1 MNNDLSMSEN
11 YSFFNKV
18 KGFIQVHVIAKDRG
32 FKYEK
37 VPNTPDFN
45 DEGAALKYWEA
56 NKDSI
61 TEANFYD
68 DHLVIIR
75 KEIHNV
81 RTTKLN

>member
-18 KGFIQVHVIAKDRG
+18 KGFIQVHIIAKDRG

-45 DEGAALKYWEA
+45 DERTALKYWEA

-81 RTTKLN
+81 CTTKLN

>member
-18 KGFIQVHVIAKDRG
+18 KGFIQVHIIAKDRG

-37 VPNTPDFN
+37 IADTPDFK
-45 DEGAALKYWEA
+45 DESSALKYWEA
-56 NKDSI
+56 NKERLID
-61 TEANFYD
+61 TNFYND
-68 DHLVIIR
+68 SLVIIR

-81 RTTKLN
+81 CTTKLN

>member
-18 KGFIQVHVIAKDRG
+18 KGFIQVYIIAKDRG

-37 VPNTPDFN
+37 IADTPDFN
-45 DEGAALKYWEA
+45 DESAALTYWEA
-56 NKDSI
+56 NKERLID
-61 TEANFYD
+61 TNFYND
-68 DHLVIIR
+68 SLVIIR

-81 RTTKLN
+81 CTRELN